1 MKRAKILVLEGTDG
15 SGKDTQSRRLQ
26 ENLLEKGLKVKKFSF
41 PVYDSATGRIVGGPY
56 LGRTNMCESYF
67 NESSS
72 HVDPLVSVLYYAADR
87 RYNFLNE
94 IEDEIYKNDV
104 IILDRYTTSNM
115 GHQVGKAKNQEEF
128 DKILKFIEVL
138 EFDLCELPKPDLV
151 VFLHMPYE
159 ASVELRKDRTAVDG
173 NEVDA
178 IHLQNAEKT
187 YLKLCEKYNWHYINC
202 IKTNNYEGLAS
213 IKTIEDISYEVI
225 DAVNDKLK
233 EESVDIE
240 KMTRF

>member
-1 MKRAKILVLEGTDG
+1 
-15 SGKDTQSRRLQ
+15 
-26 ENLLEKGLKVKKFSF
+26 
-41 PVYDSATGRIVGGPY
+41 
-56 LGRTNMCESYF
+56 
-67 NESSS
+67 
-72 HVDPLVSVLYYAADR
+72 
-87 RYNFLNE
+87 
-94 IEDEIYKNDV
+94 
-104 IILDRYTTSNM
+104 M